1 MLFLCFSLGEH
12 LVGVYED
19 IDDNSTDKR
28 SVFADEGGETT
39 NVFYSEDVIERLG
52 AEWLCLL
59 LTNNSFGPC
68 LCWP

>member
-39 NVFYSEDVIERLG
+39 NVFTLKM
-52 AEWLCLL
+52 LL
-59 LTNNSFGPC
+59 KDWVQNGFAYY
-68 LCWP
+68 